1 MVSTLVTSLPNSN
14 LTTEA
19 LPSAVGLF
27 DVNVVTMAL
36 YVCGAMLVVI
46 VLTSSVLA
54 VYRCSAAQRQRQTH
68 ERNAQ
73 IRDGLVRHRPHGR
86 HRHQLF
92 PVEFGRHHFSIT
104 THPANGITSP
114 FPNEPPPVYQ
124 SQLISNSRTVGNVTA
139 LQMESPPAY
148 RSHETEAVAGSEN
161 TTLAANATVSDFGT
175 FVTAS
180 ESQCSCH
187 SETSIDVT
195 GVNTLHGC
203 VPERGTAMGLWLG
216 Q

>member
-1 MVSTLVTSLPNSN
+1 MVSGYTISQIATCANQLRLLMVSTLVTSPPTSN

-19 LPSAVGLF
+19 LPSVGLF

-161 TTLAANATVSDFGT
+161 STLAANTTVSDRHICYGT
-175 FVTAS
+175 GVTALLL
-180 ESQCSCH
+180 Q
-187 SETSIDVT
+187 
-195 GVNTLHGC
+195 
-203 VPERGTAMGLWLG
+203 
-216 Q
+216 